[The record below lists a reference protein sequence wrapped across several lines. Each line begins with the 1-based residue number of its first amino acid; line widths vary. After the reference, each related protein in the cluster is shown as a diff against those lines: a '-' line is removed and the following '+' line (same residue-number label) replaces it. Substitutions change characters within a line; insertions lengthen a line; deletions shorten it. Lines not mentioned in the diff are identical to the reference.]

1 MCNLNLNYNLFYL
14 NVRHTQWL
22 DRLLLNMLE
31 IYIRV
36 DKKIITNHTNHNT
49 YFQKMFIL

>member
-49 YFQKMFIL
+49 YFQNIFIL